1 MSVTVLVDV
10 ASEAA
15 PLIALA
21 ARLGTARQAAVNVLA
36 VVPDGKTS
44 AGQRLAVAAAEA
56 AAAANAAPPD
66 RPDGVTVH
74 VIKPGDA
81 PADTALAALHEH
93 DTALLIL
100 GKHEAPRAGEE
111 TLDAAL
117 FRRARCAVLAVR
129 PGANAPGR
137 ARPDDADARG
147 ADDPPPHILVPT
159 AGGPHAAEA
168 LKLAVQLAGA
178 HPDPAAAQIDALY
191 VEPELGP
198 EARAVGLRKIN
209 KAVRGALGVPAEQA
223 GPPPVRPVVEIADD
237 YRAGILRAVEGG
249 DYGLVLMGAPDRHH
263 ARRALFG
270 SVPDRLLKS
279 DADGRLSIGVVRPAP
294 PLSEHAAHA
303 ARELFER
310 FVPQLTRDDRVDL
323 VERIQGA
330 SRWDVD
336 FVALMSLSTVIATF
350 GLMQNSAAVV
360 IGAMLVAPLMTP
372 LIGCGLALVQGN
384 AHLVRH
390 AVKAVVLGFLLAF
403 GIGLLM
409 GLVVPHAGATPQL
422 LARGAPNLLDLGV
435 AFASGLAAAYAT
447 ARPNLSGAL
456 PGVAIAAALVPPIS
470 TAGVSLAQGNT
481 STGLGAATLFGV
493 NIVAIVLG
501 AALAL
506 WAVGMEPADTG
517 RKGKAW
523 RRPAAAGL
531 TAVTLALAI
540 PLSLWL
546 YASLPHRPV
555 PGDVRDALAARV
567 AAGPGAT
574 LAAVSAPTDGEG
586 GLTFEVV
593 RDAAGAAAPGLAAE
607 LAQLLGDHYE
617 QPCRVRVV
625 TRWVSE
631 AASGGP

>member
-10 ASEAA
+10 AAEAA

-21 ARLGTARQAAVNVLA
+21 ARLGRARQAAVNALVVL
-36 VVPDGKTS
+36 PGTKSS
-44 AGQRLAVAAAEA
+44 AGQRLTTAADEA
-56 AAAANAAPPD
+56 AAAANALHADPD
-66 RPDGVTVH
+66 EPDATPLVVVH
-74 VIKPGDA
+74 AVKPGEAPVDA
-81 PADTALAALHEH
+81 ALAAVQEH

-100 GKHEAPRAGEE
+100 GKHEPPRAGEE

-129 PGANAPGR
+129 PGVNAPDPTQ
-137 ARPDDADARG
+137 PDTPGPR
-147 ADDPPPHILVPT
+147 PHILVPT
-159 AGGPHAAEA
+159 AGGPHAEEA
-168 LKLAVQLAGA
+168 LKLAVQLAGTY
-178 HPDPAAAQIDALY
+178 AASEATVDALY
-191 VEPELGP
+191 VEPDLGP
-198 EARAVGLRKIN
+198 EARAVGQRRVE
-209 KAVRGALGVPAEQA
+209 KAVRGALKVPPEHA
-223 GPPPVRPVVEIADD
+223 GPPPVRALVELATDH
-237 YRAGILRAVEGG
+237 RAGILRAAEAG

-270 SVPDRLLKS
+270 SVPDKLMKAC
-279 DADGRLSIGVVRPAP
+279 DAGRLSIGVVRPAP

-303 ARELFER
+303 AREVFER

-390 AVKAVVLGFLLAF
+390 AVKAVVLGFVLAF
-403 GIGLLM
+403 GIALIM

-422 LARGAPNLLDLGV
+422 LSRGAPNLLDLGV

-470 TAGVSLAQGNT
+470 TAGVSLAQGNVD
-481 STGLGAATLFGV
+481 TGLGAATLFGV

-523 RRPAAAGL
+523 RRPAAAAL

-540 PLSLWL
+540 PLSWWL

-555 PGDVRDALAARV
+555 PGEVRDALARWVQAE
-567 AAGPGAT
+567 PGAT
-574 LAAVSAPTDGEG
+574 LTDVSPPESDGESLVFE
-586 GLTFEVV
+586 LTREAPEAPGP
-593 RDAAGAAAPGLAAE
+593 RLAAALARE
-607 LAQLLGDHYE
+607 LSDHYN
-617 QPCRVRVV
+617 QPCRVRLM
-625 TRWVSE
+625 TRLVNDTQ
-631 AASGGP
+631 APR

>member
-21 ARLGTARQAAVNVLA
+21 ARLGAARGAKVQVLA
-36 VVPDGKTS
+36 VVPTEKTS
-44 AGQRLAVAAAEA
+44 AGQRLAAAAEQA
-56 AAAANAAPPD
+56 AAAANAAVAD
-66 RPDGVTVH
+66 T
-74 VIKPGDA
+74 DA
-81 PADTALAALHEH
+81 PPAVVVHTVKPDDGPGPVEAAALAALQEH
-93 DTALLIL
+93 DTTLLIL
-100 GKHEAPRAGEE
+100 GKHEPPRAGAE

-129 PGANAPGR
+129 PGASVADST
-137 ARPDDADARG
+137 DDAPAAPTR
-147 ADDPPPHILVPT
+147 ILVPT

-168 LKLAVQLAGA
+168 LKLAVHLAGSDA
-178 HPDPAAAQIDALY
+178 EPDRAAVDALY

-198 EARAVGLRKIN
+198 EARDVGRRKIN
-209 KAVRGALGVPAEQA
+209 KAIRGALGVPGDQA
-223 GPPPVRPVVEIADD
+223 GPPPVRPMVEIADN
-237 YRAGILRAVEGG
+237 YRTGILRAAEAG

-270 SVPDRLLKS
+270 SVPDKLLKS
-279 DADGRLSIGVVRPAP
+279 DAGGRLSIGVVRPAP
-294 PLSEHAAHA
+294 ALSQHAAHA
-303 ARELFER
+303 VRDVFER

-390 AVKAVVLGFLLAF
+390 AVKAVVLGFVLAF

-447 ARPNLSGAL
+447 ARPSLSGAL

-470 TAGVSLAQGNT
+470 TAGVSLAQGNLST
-481 STGLGAATLFGV
+481 STGAATLFAV

-506 WAVGMEPADTG
+506 WAVGMEPADSG
-517 RKGKAW
+517 RQGKAW
-523 RRPAAAGL
+523 RRPAAAAL

-540 PLSLWL
+540 PLSWWL
-546 YASLPHRPV
+546 YHSLPYRAV
-555 PGDVRDALAARV
+555 PGEVRDALARWVQAE
-567 AAGPGAT
+567 PGAT
-574 LAAVSAPTDGEG
+574 LADVSPPEADGEG
-586 GLTFEVV
+586 LVFELTRE
-593 RDAAGAAAPGLAAE
+593 APEGPGPRLAATLARE
-607 LAQLLGDHYE
+607 LSDHYN
-617 QPCRVRVV
+617 QPCRVRLV
-625 TRWVSE
+625 TRLVSDTW
-631 AASGGP
+631 AQQ